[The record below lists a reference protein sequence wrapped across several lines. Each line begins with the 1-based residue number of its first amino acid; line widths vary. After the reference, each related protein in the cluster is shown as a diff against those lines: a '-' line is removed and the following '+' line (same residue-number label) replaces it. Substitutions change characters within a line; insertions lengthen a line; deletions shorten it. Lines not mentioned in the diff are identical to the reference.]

1 MRLLLDTHAFLWW
14 MDDSDLLD
22 EHLRVEI
29 ANPNN
34 DVYLS
39 AVVIWEITIK
49 TGLGKLSIP
58 KNWYEKAYQ
67 EPFNQLSITHD
78 HAYQVGTL
86 PDIHRDPFD
95 RFLIAQ
101 AQVEGLTLIT
111 KDTIIPKYNVSIL

>member
-1 MRLLLDTHAFLWW
+1 
-14 MDDSDLLD
+14 MDDSNLLD

-29 ANPNN
+29 ANPHN

-67 EPFNQLSITHD
+67 EPFMQLSITHD

-95 RFLIAQ
+95 RLLIAQ

-111 KDTIIPKYNVSIL
+111 KDTIIPKYNISIL